1 MADIERAL
9 STLAAS
15 TGQYLIPEVVDPS
28 IRDYVYRASPILSI
42 VTRVPWPTNVY
53 TIRKRVGRPT
63 PTWNPDDTTLPSAS
77 RSSYDKASKIV
88 KYQYIKGS
96 VTGPEIQA
104 AGTVV
109 NALQEEI
116 RVASEAMGEDLAT
129 KIFLGDATSNPYEI
143 DGILEQIPTSVPGNE
158 GGTIAAGSKNLSLKL
173 LDEAI
178 DETLGEGNVILL
190 SRAMRR
196 KVSALLQSTQR
207 FNDSIEIGGGF
218 RVRTYDTI
226 PLVSDPHWDDD
237 TQFVVLRREDLRLLV
252 HRDFSFEPLAKVG
265 DSEDFFIR
273 GYFGLALE
281 GRPVLVSGIDLAS
294 GTPY

>member
-9 STLAAS
+9 STLASS
-15 TGQYLIPEVVDPS
+15 TGNYLIPEVIDPT
-28 IRDYVYRASPILSI
+28 IRDYVFRASPVLNI

-53 TIRKRVGRPT
+53 TIRKRTARPT
-63 PTWNPDDTTLPSAS
+63 PTWKLDDTALPAAT
-77 RSSYDKASKIV
+77 RSSYAKQSKLI
-88 KYQYIKGS
+88 KYIYIKGS
-96 VTGPEIQA
+96 VTGPEIEAA
-104 AGTVV
+104 AGVV

-116 RVASEAMGEDLAT
+116 RVASEAMGEDLAL
-129 KIFLGDATSNPYEI
+129 KIFLGDAASNPEEI
-143 DGILEQIPTSVPGNE
+143 DGILEQVNTSTPGDE
-158 GGTIAAGSKNLSLKL
+158 GGTITAASKNLSLKL

-178 DETLGEGNVILL
+178 DGTLGEGDVILL

-196 KVSALLQSTQR
+196 KVNALLQGSQR

-237 TQFVVLRREDLRLLV
+237 TKFVVLRKSDFKLLV
-252 HRDFSFEPLAKVG
+252 HRDFSFEPLAKVS
-265 DSEDFFIR
+265 DAEDFFIR

-281 GRPVLVSGIDLAS
+281 GRPVLVENIDLAS
-294 GTPY
+294 ATPY